1 MNSNSVDNSLLGIPL
16 FSSFL
21 SSLFIII
28 SVRWEVKIQCRRSR
42 INNLS
47 PRGGSYGSKA
57 REQCTCHGNT
67 RQYHSGACTVTHID
81 YHVDSDTFV
90 STSIFQAI
98 CGLRGETSGAWAG
111 HGWMPSPTV
120 MLSGMLYHQI
130 PITPTFPASVI
141 PCVPCA
147 PQLYHPV
154 CHSNKGRKTRG
165 HY

>member
-28 SVRWEVKIQCRRSR
+28 SVRWEVKIQCKRSR
-42 INNLS
+42 INNWS

-98 CGLRGETSGAWAG
+98 CGLRGETSGAWVNAES
-111 HGWMPSPTV
+111 HCHAVWDAIPSDSHYSNFSCISHSMCSLCTSTLP
-120 MLSGMLYHQI
+120 
-130 PITPTFPASVI
+130 
-141 PCVPCA
+141 PCV
-147 PQLYHPV
+147 
-154 CHSNKGRKTRG
+154 SF
-165 HY
+165 